1 MALIISLAWNL
12 LLFPLS
18 LIPLPIL
25 LLIVL
30 TLVVLLHLLF
40 LIIIIGN
47 LILVILLLQ
56 RFVFYASFICFE
68 LWVVIVFCCCD
79 FEVKGLASC
88 WGLDLFSLF

>member
-12 LLFPLS
+12 HLFPLS
-18 LIPLPIL
+18 LIPLLI

-30 TLVVLLHLLF
+30 TLAVLLHLLF

-68 LWVVIVFCCCD
+68 LWVVIILCCCD
-79 FEVKGLASC
+79 FEAKGFASC